1 MSPMLLLLG
10 GALMIVVAGTLALS
24 VIGALSVERAAVGRS
39 LALVHALDAA
49 PDALRAQVQRPFNE
63 RVLAP
68 LGDRLVGIG
77 RKVVRAGTAERL
89 QRRLDVAGNPAG
101 WDVSRVI
108 GTKVL
113 GAGVLGVLALVWAL
127 SDGRSLL
134 AVLVIAAG
142 AASFGYVLPNV
153 LLHNTGQ
160 KREALMQRQLPDS
173 MDLLTISV
181 EAGLGFDAAVHRVA
195 QQTTGPLSQELNRLI
210 QEMQLGVGRT
220 EAMRAMAE
228 RTTLPDLRSFC
239 LAMVQADQLG
249 VPVGKVLRIQSR
261 EMRVKR
267 RQRAEEKAMKVP
279 VRITV
284 PLVLFILPCL
294 FIVVLGPAGMSIAKV
309 FA

>member
-1 MSPMLLLLG
+1 MLLLLG
-10 GALMIVVAGTLALS
+10 GALMLVVAGTLALS
-24 VIGALSVERAAVGRS
+24 VVGALSVERAAVGRS
-39 LALVHALDAA
+39 VALVHALDAA
-49 PDALRAQVQRPFNE
+49 PDALRGEVQRPFNE

-77 RKVVRAGTAERL
+77 RRVVRAGTAERL

-101 WDVSRVI
+101 WDVSRLI

-113 GAGVLGVLALVWAL
+113 GAAVLALLALAWAW
-127 SDGRSLL
+127 SGGRSPL
-134 AVLVIAAG
+134 AVLLVAASAG
-142 AASFGYVLPNV
+142 SFGYVLPNV
-153 LLHNTGQ
+153 LLHNAGQ
-160 KREALMQRQLPDS
+160 KREALMQRELPDS

-195 QQTTGPLSQELNRLI
+195 QQTTGPLSQELQRLI

-249 VPVGKVLRIQSR
+249 VPVGRVLRIQSR

-279 VRITV
+279 VKITV

-294 FIVVLGPAGMSIAKV
+294 FIIVLGPAGMSMAKI

>member
-1 MSPMLLLLG
+1 MSPTLLLLG
-10 GALMIVVAGTLALS
+10 GALLLVVAGTLALS

-39 LALVHALDAA
+39 VALVHALDEA
-49 PDALRAQVQRPFNE
+49 PDALRSQVQRPFNE

-68 LGDRLVGIG
+68 LGDRFVGLG
-77 RKVVRAGTAERL
+77 RRLVRAGTAERL

-101 WDVSRVI
+101 WDVARLI

-113 GAGVLGVLALVWAL
+113 GAGVLGALALAWSV
-127 SDGRSLL
+127 SGGRDVLPLL
-134 AVLVIAAG
+134 AVTAA

-153 LLHNTGQ
+153 LLHNAGQ
-160 KREALMQRQLPDS
+160 KRETSIQRQLPDS
-173 MDLLTISV
+173 LDLLTISV

-195 QQTTGPLSQELNRLI
+195 QNTTGPLSQELHRLI

-228 RTTLPDLRSFC
+228 RSTLPDLRSFC

-249 VPVGKVLRIQSR
+249 VPVGRVLRIQSR

-279 VRITV
+279 VKITV

-294 FIVVLGPAGMSIAKV
+294 FIVVLGPAGMSMTKV

>member
-39 LALVHALDAA
+39 LALVHALETA
-49 PDALRAQVQRPFNE
+49 PDALRAEVQRPFNE

-294 FIVVLGPAGMSIAKV
+294 FIVVLGPAGMSIAEV

>member
-10 GALMIVVAGTLALS
+10 GALMLVVAVTLALS
-24 VIGALSVERAAVGRS
+24 VVGALSVERAAVGRS
-39 LALVHALDAA
+39 VALVHALDAA
-49 PDALRAQVQRPFNE
+49 PDALRSEVQRPFNE

-68 LGDRLVGIG
+68 LGDRLVGLG

-113 GAGVLGVLALVWAL
+113 GAGVLGALGLVWSL
-127 SDGRSLL
+127 SSGRSLL
-134 AVLVIAAG
+134 SVLAIVAAVG
-142 AASFGYVLPNV
+142 AFGYVLPNI
-153 LLHNTGQ
+153 LLHNAGQ
-160 KREALMQRQLPDS
+160 KRESLMQRELPDS

-195 QQTTGPLSQELNRLI
+195 QQTTGPLSQELHRLI

-228 RTTLPDLRSFC
+228 RTTLADLRSFC

>member
-1 MSPMLLLLG
+1 MLLLLG